1 MMQKVTI
8 ALLMSFSLA
17 AAAEVKIGLVDMSKA
32 IQDSIEGKRAKKELE
47 NDFNKK
53 KKDLEKLEADLKK
66 KKEDF
71 DKKALVLADDI
82 KAKKQQELQVEFGK
96 YQEAV
101 GKNQME
107 IQKHEHELTGPIIQ
121 KIRKIIEDIAKKE
134 GYTVVLEKSEQLA
147 LYSTKEIDLT
157 DRVVKE
163 VDASAKK

>member
-1 MMQKVTI
+1 MMKNVAI
-8 ALLMSFSLA
+8 ALLMSFAFA
-17 AAAEVKIGLVDMSKA
+17 ASAEQKIGLVDMSKA
-32 IQDSIEGKRAKKELE
+32 IQESAEGKKAKKELE

-53 KKDLEKLEADLKK
+53 KKDLEKMEADLKK

-71 DKKALVLADDI
+71 DKKALVLSDDV

-121 KIRKIIEDIAKKE
+121 KIRKIIEDIGKKD
-134 GYTVVLEKSEQLA
+134 GYTSVLEKSDQLV
-147 LYSTKEIDLT
+147 LYAIKDIDLT
-157 DRVVKE
+157 DRVIKE
-163 VDASAKK
+163 LDSAKK